1 MKIVTLV
8 QARLGSTRL
17 PGKVLAPI
25 AGRPMIGHV
34 LRRAAQGAVQDTVL
48 ATSAEPGDDALAA
61 AVAAMGFA
69 VRRGSLEDV
78 LDRYYRAARDLHAD
92 VVVRVTGDCPLVDP
106 EVLDLCLETFA
117 AGGYDYVSNA
127 YPAPSYPDGL
137 DVEVVSFPALE
148 RAWREA
154 RKPSEREHVTPYV
167 WNHPEL
173 FRLGRRAHATDLSHL
188 RWTVDEERDLAFM
201 REVFA
206 RIDPDAARLRDVLAL
221 LEREPELARIN
232 SGIGR
237 NEGYRKSLRQDAAAE
252 KRS

>member
-1 MKIVTLV
+1 
-8 QARLGSTRL
+8 
-17 PGKVLAPI
+17 
-25 AGRPMIGHV
+25 
-34 LRRAAQGAVQDTVL
+34 
-48 ATSAEPGDDALAA
+48 
-61 AVAAMGFA
+61 
-69 VRRGSLEDV
+69 
-78 LDRYYRAARDLHAD
+78 
-92 VVVRVTGDCPLVDP
+92 
-106 EVLDLCLETFA
+106 
-117 AGGYDYVSNA
+117 VSNA

-173 FRLGRRAHATDLSHL
+173 FRPGRRAHATDLSHL